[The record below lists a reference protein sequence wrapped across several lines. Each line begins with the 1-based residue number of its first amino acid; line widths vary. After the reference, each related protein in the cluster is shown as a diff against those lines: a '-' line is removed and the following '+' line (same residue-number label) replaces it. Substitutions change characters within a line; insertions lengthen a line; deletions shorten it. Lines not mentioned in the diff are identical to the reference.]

1 MCEREDSSRTVVVCV
16 EITGDMVRVFSR
28 SQSARRETVAKNV
41 IRMFSTQGPPESSEE
56 MEELVALF
64 RSTMIEELPSFASE
78 GGGKGS
84 GKGSGKGETPAVTP
98 SPTPE
103 TTPRETN
110 KPLFGT
116 IVSTEKANELCSE
129 FGGKWYSIYGP
140 PEATGVWLGS
150 WSKII
155 RTYPKLNGQKKN
167 TCEQAIRDVS
177 SEDPEN
183 AIQKII
189 IRTAL

>member
-1 MCEREDSSRTVVVCV
+1 M
-16 EITGDMVRVFSR
+16 
-28 SQSARRETVAKNV
+28 
-41 IRMFSTQGPPESSEE
+41 
-56 MEELVALF
+56 
-64 RSTMIEELPSFASE
+64 
-78 GGGKGS
+78 
-84 GKGSGKGETPAVTP
+84 TP

-103 TTPRETN
+103 STPRGTD

-116 IVSTEKANELCSE
+116 IVTTEKANELCSE

-150 WSKII
+150 WSKVI

-167 TCEQAIRDVS
+167 TCEQAIRDCVT
-177 SEDPEN
+177 EDPGN